1 MVIISKFQVIYLKY
15 GIVNKTDKVI
25 FIIYLDLFPGQ
36 LTIEISAF
44 RVNYPVVATSNFLLQ
59 YARETK
65 K

>member
-44 RVNYPVVATSNFLLQ
+44 RVKCPVVATSNFLLQ